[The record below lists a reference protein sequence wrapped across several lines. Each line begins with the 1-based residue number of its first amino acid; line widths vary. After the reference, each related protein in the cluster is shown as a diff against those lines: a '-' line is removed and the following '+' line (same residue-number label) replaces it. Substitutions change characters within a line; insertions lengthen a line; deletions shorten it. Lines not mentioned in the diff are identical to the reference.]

1 MPTCPNGHQ
10 SGSDDWCEVC
20 GHRMAG
26 AVPPPPPPPPGT
38 GGYGFPPPAGAPGRP
53 GPAAAGPEPE
63 LCPQCRTPREGGAP
77 FCEECRWNFL
87 TNTATS
93 YTPAAPRPPQPRFQP
108 PSSTY
113 GGGDGYEYQGSRPSQ
128 VNRPAE
134 PIPSFGSEPSGPTP
148 FGPDRTP
155 PAPGPGGPA
164 GQSPFPPGNRRPPAP
179 PQGFGQGPGGPG
191 GPAGPGGP
199 GSGGPGAG
207 GPSGPGGFP
216 GQGAGPGGFPGQR
229 PGDAGGP
236 GAGGPSGPGGFP
248 EQRPGGPGAGG
259 PGGPAGPGGPGA
271 GRPAGPP
278 SGFGGGPGQG
288 PGSGGPSGPSGF
300 GGGPGQGPGNPSRPG
315 GPSGPGGPGG
325 PGPSG
330 FGGDPSRPAPPPPAG
345 PGGPGGPGG
354 APQAFQQA
362 GASAPPAPPAFP
374 RGNRRPPAGEDDWVI
389 SPPSSGG
396 PGQDTGGQ
404 GGGYGYPHP
413 GATQAPPGQGGP
425 GGRPGGPGGQG
436 GPGGFPQAPQQSQAP
451 QAPQVPHQS
460 QGHGQGARP
469 GTWTA
474 TIGPDRE
481 YFMAMMQ
488 RSGPEA
494 AGLNLPAYSPEQQ
507 RTLSGNQVTIGRR
520 RHSTGDTPDIDL
532 SVPPEDPGVSHQH
545 AMLVQQPDGS
555 WAVVDQNSTNGT
567 TVNMSEEPIQPFVP
581 VPLQDGDRVH
591 VGAWTTITVRR
602 G

>member
-26 AVPPPPPPPPGT
+26 AVPPPPPPPPPPA
-38 GGYGFPPPAGAPGRP
+38 GGYGFPPPAGPGGPGAQAGARP
-53 GPAAAGPEPE
+53 PAGSAPEPE

-108 PSSTY
+108 PSATY

-128 VNRPAE
+128 MNRPAE

-148 FGPDRTP
+148 FGTE
-155 PAPGPGGPA
+155 
-164 GQSPFPPGNRRPPAP
+164 RPPAGP
-179 PQGFGQGPGGPG
+179 PTTPGPGGPG
-191 GPAGPGGP
+191 GPG
-199 GSGGPGAG
+199 
-207 GPSGPGGFP
+207 
-216 GQGAGPGGFPGQR
+216 
-229 PGDAGGP
+229 
-236 GAGGPSGPGGFP
+236 
-248 EQRPGGPGAGG
+248 GAGG
-259 PGGPAGPGGPGA
+259 PGGPG
-271 GRPAGPP
+271 
-278 SGFGGGPGQG
+278 
-288 PGSGGPSGPSGF
+288 GPSGF
-300 GGGPGQGPGNPSRPG
+300 GGGPGQGPGGFGAGPGQGPGAG
-315 GPSGPGGPGG
+315 GPSGSSGFGGGPGQGPGQGPGGPGG
-325 PGPSG
+325 PAGPPSFGREPSSRPGGPAGPPSFGREPSPAGPGAPFGREPSAPGAPQGGPSG
-330 FGGDPSRPAPPPPAG
+330 FGGDPSRPVPPPPGPTPPAGPGAGPGGAPQAFQQSGPSAPPAPPAFPRESGRPPVGGPPGGGPSFGGGDDDWVISPPSSTGPAGGPAG

-354 APQAFQQA
+354 
-362 GASAPPAPPAFP
+362 
-374 RGNRRPPAGEDDWVI
+374 
-389 SPPSSGG
+389 
-396 PGQDTGGQ
+396 
-404 GGGYGYPHP
+404 GYGYPQP
-413 GATQAPPGQGGP
+413 PSTQAPPPPGP
-425 GGRPGGPGGQG
+425 
-436 GPGGFPQAPQQSQAP
+436 GFPQQPAGP
-451 QAPQVPHQS
+451 V
-460 QGHGQGARP
+460 
-469 GTWTA
+469 TWTA

-507 RTLSGNQVTIGRR
+507 RTLSGNQVSIGRR

-567 TVNMSEEPIQPFVP
+567 TVNGSDEPIQPFVP

-591 VGAWTTITVRR
+591 VGAWTTITIRR